1 MSNQSEMLPI
11 DIPSSDM
18 QGDSFEYQL
27 LVGHRRTDGS
37 PKSTEYLHTEYLRLT
52 DQLVHKTTEGISV
65 KDPDT
70 GEYATKPVDF
80 IVWLDKS
87 ARPVQWLFHKMWGTL
102 AAQSSGT
109 IPNEPQH
116 KFVNI
121 DRKMWSSTIDVNGH
135 GSTNVSTLDQ
145 SIIRSLRSIFL
156 ERPHDREDGLTE
168 RIDKAPTQFDGKT
181 VLIVDELIS
190 TGRTLTYAENF
201 FKRAFPEAN
210 VAGAYWMGGITSKN
224 GAIGNADVPVWY
236 TDKHSDGRGVGDRN
250 IDASLARPGKLS
262 AQRLG
267 AWFLSVGQHGGP
279 DALSRQLRQEIH
291 HLADDARSGRVFIE
305 PSRQRDIDDYIE
317 RGLRLNNLPDI
328 EAFKAKKPKS

>member
-1 MSNQSEMLPI
+1 
-11 DIPSSDM
+11 M

-37 PKSTEYLHTEYLRLT
+37 LKSTEYLHTEYLRLT
-52 DQLVHKTTEGISV
+52 DQLVQKATEGV
-65 KDPDT
+65 TVLDPNT
-70 GEYATKPVDF
+70 NEYTTKPVDF

-87 ARPVQWLFHKMWGTL
+87 ARPVQWLFHEMWDTL
-102 AAQSSGT
+102 AAHKDGT
-109 IPNEPQH
+109 IPEEPQH

-121 DRKMWSSTIDVNGH
+121 DRKQWSSTIDVNGH
-135 GSTNVSTLDQ
+135 GATDVSALDQ

-156 ERPHDREDGLTE
+156 KHPQDRKDGLTE
-168 RIDKAPTQFDGKT
+168 KIDTAPTQFDGQT

-201 FKRAFPEAN
+201 FKRAFPKAI

-236 TDKHSDGRGVGDRN
+236 TDKHSMGRGVGDRN
-250 IDASLARPGKLS
+250 VDASLSRPGKLS
-262 AQRLG
+262 AQKLG
-267 AWFLSVGQHGGP
+267 AWFLSVRQHGGP

-291 HLADDARSGRVFIE
+291 QLAAEARSGNVFIE
-305 PSRQRDIDDYIE
+305 PSRQRDIDDYLE
-317 RGLRLNNLPDI
+317 RGLRINNLPDI